1 MTDANHQAAAA
12 VKPRR
17 QTLERR
23 LGLEHSMFWSTAFR
37 TLRAPG
43 GWGGLL
49 IVVVMVLMS
58 IAAPLIAP
66 YDPLEIHKGDQ
77 FLAPQSRYLAGT
89 DEFGRD
95 LLSRTIWAGRISL
108 LAGAFAVTFAM
119 GVGVPLGL
127 VAGYFGRSVDAVTMR
142 LMDTLL
148 AFPAIL
154 LAMAIVAV
162 IGPGSLNAMIAVAIV
177 SIPTFARVARS
188 SMLTQKNMDYVMAA
202 RAVGAGDARIIF
214 RSILPNAIPVVLVQV
229 SVSVAFAILVEAALS
244 FLGLGTRP
252 PDPSWGNLLQV
263 SRKYLHQAWWYGV
276 FPGIFLTTLIV
287 GLNLFSEALR
297 DALDPTRRHLF

>member
-1 MTDANHQAAAA
+1 MADPVPEVAVK

-23 LGLEHSMFWSTAFR
+23 LGLEHSMFWVTAFR

-43 GWGGLL
+43 GWLGLL
-49 IVVVMVLMS
+49 IVVVMIGMS
-58 IAAPLIAP
+58 VAAPLFSP
-66 YDPLEIHKGDQ
+66 MDPLEIHKSDQ
-77 FLAPQSRYLAGT
+77 FLPPQAKYLAGT

-127 VAGYFGRSVDAVTMR
+127 VAGYFGHATDAVVMR
-142 LMDTLL
+142 TMDTLL

-162 IGPGSLNAMIAVAIV
+162 IGPGSINAMIAVGIV
-177 SIPTFARVARS
+177 SIPTFSRVARS

-202 RAVGAGDARIIF
+202 RAVGARDSRIIF
-214 RSILPNAIPVVLVQV
+214 RSILPNAIPVVLVQI
-229 SVSVAFAILVEAALS
+229 SVSVAFAVLVEASLS
-244 FLGLGTRP
+244 FLGLGTQP
-252 PDPSWGNLLQV
+252 PDPSWGNLLQT
-263 SRKYLHQAWWYGV
+263 SRKYLDRAWWYGV

>member
-1 MTDANHQAAAA
+1 MADAISQVA
-12 VKPRR
+12 VDLKPRR

-43 GWGGLL
+43 GWSGLL
-49 IVVVMVLMS
+49 IVMIMVLMS
-58 IAAPLIAP
+58 IAAPLVSP
-66 YDPLEIHKGDQ
+66 YDPLEIHKTEQ
-77 FLAPQSRYLAGT
+77 FLAPQSPYLFGT

-119 GVGVPLGL
+119 AIGVPLGL
-127 VAGYFGRSVDAVTMR
+127 VAGFFGRTTDAVLMR
-142 LMDTLL
+142 VMDTLL
-148 AFPAIL
+148 AFPGIL

-202 RAVGAGDARIIF
+202 RALGAGNGRIIF
-214 RSILPNAIPVVLVQV
+214 RGILPNAIPVVLVQI

-244 FLGLGTRP
+244 FLGLGTQP
-252 PDPSWGNLLQV
+252 PDPSWGNLLQT
-263 SRKYLHQAWWYGV
+263 SRKFLYQAWWYGV
-276 FPGIFLTTLIV
+276 FPGAFLTTLIV

-297 DALDPTRRHLF
+297 DALDPTRRNLF